1 MIFAERSQVD
11 AHSLASS
18 AGGFLGGYAVFYVLR
33 VVLVYLNQHNMQG
46 FAQITPP
53 DVTLAKFTR

>member
-33 VVLVYLNQHNMQG
+33 VFSRVNWCLLVNSPVQTDLVPLWAPG
-46 FAQITPP
+46 F
-53 DVTLAKFTR
+53 L